1 MPDNEKKEYSM
12 DSIRDSM
19 ERAIMEENAA
29 ENAAANA
36 EESAAEAE
44 TAAQEAENAAEPMEQ
59 AGRDTN
65 TDTAENAQAAP
76 DMANTQEQTAPETV
90 PSANHPGRCSALFD
104 SCRIFR
110 LSACNPQYDG
120 GTQCQLCRRRS
131 HADGQ
136 TH

>member
-44 TAAQEAENAAEPMEQ
+44 TAAQEYVTREEFAALVARVDEYGAKKTKKKESEEVEN
-59 AGRDTN
+59 G
-65 TDTAENAQAAP
+65 
-76 DMANTQEQTAPETV
+76 
-90 PSANHPGRCSALFD
+90 
-104 SCRIFR
+104 
-110 LSACNPQYDG
+110 
-120 GTQCQLCRRRS
+120 
-131 HADGQ
+131 
-136 TH
+136 